1 MRKVA
6 SGFCRTLL
14 IKCAVL
20 SFVAGSL
27 QAAPAPAPLVEA
39 VKNGDTALVRRL
51 IRERVDVNTPEADG
65 MTALHWAVYLNDAAT
80 AEVLLRA
87 GANLRT
93 ANRYGVMPLSLACM
107 NGNGIL
113 VSLFLN
119 AGADANTSLPGG
131 ETALMT
137 AARSGS
143 LESVTALLAHGA
155 DVNANESGRGQ
166 TALMWA
172 AAEGHAEVV
181 QALLEAGAA
190 LNARS
195 TGGFTALLFAARD
208 GRVDVA
214 RRLLAAGA
222 NVNDALPAGR
232 RRGADSA
239 PPAAGRSGLNA
250 FLLASGN
257 AHYELALLLVDAGAD
272 PNSAP
277 LGWTALH
284 QITGVRKVGLF
295 GSNDSAPEGSGGI
308 GSLEFVR
315 LLVARGANINARAT
329 ARPPLGRTEINAI
342 GATPFLLAARTADA
356 ALMRE
361 LAKLGADPLMPNA
374 DNTTP
379 LMVAAGVGTSSPPED
394 PGTEPE
400 VVEAVKI
407 ALEFGNDV
415 NAVDENG
422 ETAMHGAAYKQVPA
436 AVRLLVERGAKVEIW
451 NRKNRKG
458 WTPLQITRGIR
469 LGNSIY
475 QSSATEAAV
484 REAMIAAGVEP
495 VVPPGSTAEPADG
508 TPYNL

>member
-1 MRKVA
+1 MQRVV
-6 SGFCRTLL
+6 SGFTRTVLMA
-14 IKCAVL
+14 CAAMLFL
-20 SFVAGSL
+20 SSL
-27 QAAPAPAPLVEA
+27 QAAPTPTPLVEA
-39 VKNGDTALVRRL
+39 VKNGDTVLVRRL
-51 IRERVDVNTPEADG
+51 IRERVDINAPEADG
-65 MTALHWAVYLNDAAT
+65 MTAVHWAAHLNDAAT
-80 AEVLLRA
+80 AELLLRA
-87 GANLRT
+87 GANVRA
-93 ANRYGVMPLSLACM
+93 ANRYDVTPLSLACM
-107 NGNGIL
+107 NGNAAL
-113 VSLFLN
+113 VGLFLN
-119 AGADANTSLPGG
+119 AGADVNTSLPGG

-155 DVNANESGRGQ
+155 EVNAEESGRGQ

-172 AAEGHAEVV
+172 ASEGHAEVV

-195 TGGFTALLFAARD
+195 TGGFTSLLFAARD
-208 GRVDVA
+208 GRMDIA
-214 RRLLAAGA
+214 RRLLVAGA
-222 NVNDALPAGR
+222 NVNDALPALR
-232 RRGADSA
+232 RRSADGA
-239 PPAAGRSGLNA
+239 PPLADGSGVNA
-250 FLLASGN
+250 FLLAAGN

-295 GSNDSAPEGSGGI
+295 GSNDSAPEGSGNI

-400 VVEAVKI
+400 VAEAVKI
-407 ALEFGNDV
+407 ALGLGNDI
-415 NAVDENG
+415 NAVDKNG
-422 ETAMHGAAYKQVPA
+422 ETAMHGAAYKQIPG
-436 AVRLLVERGAKVEIW
+436 AVRFLAQRGAKVDIW
-451 NRKNRKG
+451 NQKNRKG

-484 REAMIAAGVEP
+484 REVMTAAGVEP
-495 VVPPGSTAEPADG
+495 VVPAGSSAEPADG
-508 TPYNL
+508 TPYNP